1 MNSRIWIYFLKNALT
16 NILNNR
22 LIHLI
27 SMGTISISMLL
38 FGSFMLLYVNINN
51 WIKEWGET
59 LSMSVYLEDGID
71 EKRKKRI
78 ESILNQLKGAE
89 IKGFISQK
97 QAMINLK
104 EGLGSQAGLLN
115 GLKENPLPSSFEL
128 VFKDVSD
135 YQIDPREIKESLEKI
150 EGVDEVQYN
159 KQWAERFNVVI
170 YILLKVKKREYN

>member
-71 EKRKKRI
+71 
-78 ESILNQLKGAE
+78 
-89 IKGFISQK
+89 
-97 QAMINLK
+97 
-104 EGLGSQAGLLN
+104 
-115 GLKENPLPSSFEL
+115 
-128 VFKDVSD
+128 
-135 YQIDPREIKESLEKI
+135 
-150 EGVDEVQYN
+150 
-159 KQWAERFNVVI
+159 
-170 YILLKVKKREYN
+170 